1 MERPIDVLCEEE
13 RLRRLSER
21 VTFDGGD
28 SAEPARQRRARILVE
43 EMTTLGPRL
52 RSKSNEDRRFKAIRA
67 LEAGL
72 HARWKAVVHEMSEG
86 HKGPSERV
94 RKAAEEDLERTA
106 VPVPTPHPTI
116 PEDIHSKLLDA
127 LEGVTVRAV
136 VGLRG
141 LTEVPPNVEAVTL
154 AVLHLVSCEYL
165 GQMGL
170 GPEAPENWE
179 EARRV
184 LLKPGHFVSSLR
196 KFPSSLEQGQVN
208 DSNII
213 FAQKKL
219 LQIGNAASTGLAEVH
234 EGGAAKSQP
243 KPSRVSTTGVSP
255 RRRSSPSPTPALT
268 GKQPV
273 VSSKGV
279 YVAKAQPLRPRNSLN
294 GTASPQP
301 TRPQAKDLE
310 VKPPSFARSRSA
322 GRETKSQEVVATGGS
337 NLSFASI
344 STAAMPTSK
353 DFAGI
358 RIRLDQEK
366 KEVRQMREIE
376 RIKVQLAENLDNAQ
390 RALDLDRQMALQENM
405 EAQQELRELKEK
417 ERQREKVMQ
426 EEDRVHDLTLEYAH
440 QAQQISTEKEA
451 LLRSLALLRERQKAP
466 VAGTATKA
474 GETEGRNRS
483 PEEVIPETCDR
494 PNEPEGVDVA
504 LPRPYLP

>member
-1 MERPIDVLCEEE
+1 
-13 RLRRLSER
+13 
-21 VTFDGGD
+21 
-28 SAEPARQRRARILVE
+28 
-43 EMTTLGPRL
+43 MTTLGPRL

-234 EGGAAKSQP
+234 EGAVQLYHWLRAALQLAPSSLVAAAASPARASASPLDPLQP
-243 KPSRVSTTGVSP
+243 AYP
-255 RRRSSPSPTPALT
+255 RSAPSSPQH
-268 GKQPV
+268 K
-273 VSSKGV
+273 KE
-279 YVAKAQPLRPRNSLN
+279 
-294 GTASPQP
+294 
-301 TRPQAKDLE
+301 E
-310 VKPPSFARSRSA
+310 VKPSPSKTTPKAAPVRWAVRFPHMGVWCFRFVA
-322 GRETKSQEVVATGGS
+322 GRCLQKRHIVPHWQPRAAELQIGD
-337 NLSFASI
+337 LIQFAQHVKLEGL
-344 STAAMPTSK
+344 T
-353 DFAGI
+353 F
-358 RIRLDQEK
+358 L
-366 KEVRQMREIE
+366 
-376 RIKVQLAENLDNAQ
+376 L
-390 RALDLDRQMALQENM
+390 
-405 EAQQELRELKEK
+405 ELPPLC
-417 ERQREKVMQ
+417 
-426 EEDRVHDLTLEYAH
+426 
-440 QAQQISTEKEA
+440 
-451 LLRSLALLRERQKAP
+451 LR
-466 VAGTATKA
+466 
-474 GETEGRNRS
+474 
-483 PEEVIPETCDR
+483 C
-494 PNEPEGVDVA
+494 
-504 LPRPYLP
+504 

>member
-234 EGGAAKSQP
+234 EGAVQLYHWLRAALQLAPSSLVAAAASPARASASPLDPLQP
-243 KPSRVSTTGVSP
+243 AYP
-255 RRRSSPSPTPALT
+255 RSAPSSPQH
-268 GKQPV
+268 K
-273 VSSKGV
+273 KE
-279 YVAKAQPLRPRNSLN
+279 
-294 GTASPQP
+294 
-301 TRPQAKDLE
+301 E
-310 VKPPSFARSRSA
+310 VKPSPSKTTPKAAPVRDSRFSSNFRLFASGVSNGYHKSPNNSATSATISTSRSA
-322 GRETKSQEVVATGGS
+322 GF
-337 NLSFASI
+337 NLLHG
-344 STAAMPTSK
+344 P
-353 DFAGI
+353 
-358 RIRLDQEK
+358 
-366 KEVRQMREIE
+366 
-376 RIKVQLAENLDNAQ
+376 
-390 RALDLDRQMALQENM
+390 
-405 EAQQELRELKEK
+405 
-417 ERQREKVMQ
+417 
-426 EEDRVHDLTLEYAH
+426 
-440 QAQQISTEKEA
+440 
-451 LLRSLALLRERQKAP
+451 
-466 VAGTATKA
+466 
-474 GETEGRNRS
+474 NRRFS
-483 PEEVIPETCDR
+483 AKTIGYR
-494 PNEPEGVDVA
+494 
-504 LPRPYLP
+504 